1 MITSLETV
9 KTKITYSEHNIY
21 NWTAVKT
28 SYTNEDPKKWL
39 NNIIRIFFN
48 SETAW
53 LEKSKIWKE
62 G

>member
-1 MITSLETV
+1 MN
-9 KTKITYSEHNIY
+9 TKITYSENNID
-21 NWTAVKT
+21 NRAAVKT
-28 SYTNEDPKKWL
+28 SYKNEDPKKWL

-48 SETAW
+48 SEMAW